1 MDVLYEAFLDITRTI
16 NITEPVLQGMLIGA
30 ILAISIYL
38 TLYTGMFAL
47 ANAGFMSIGA
57 YVAVLLTQQA
67 GWGLFPS
74 LIIAMIVAGIVAIP
88 IGLPILRLS
97 DIYLAIASL
106 GFAEVV
112 RIMMLNFD
120 NIVVSIVENLLARD
134 NAGITTWLMN
144 LAENSDLLE
153 IRVLSNRTR
162 VSFELLEGARGI
174 KSIPVLTETW
184 MLTLFIIILIV
195 FLMRLHRS
203 RFGRAMAAI
212 RQDETAAANMGIN
225 VVYVK
230 NVVFVMSAV
239 IAAAA
244 GAFEGHLNRIIEPS
258 VYGFD
263 RTVDILAYAVLGGT
277 QTIAGPI
284 VGGLVLEALP
294 EVLRQVQQYRGL
306 FIGFVLLGAIVYL
319 PNGLVDPQ
327 GVRGLLGLFRKS
339 NDKSQV
345 EGEAD
350 AV

>member
-1 MDVLYEAFLDITRTI
+1 MGAFYETFLDLTSTI
-16 NITEPVLQGMLIGA
+16 GITEPVLQGMLIGA

-74 LIIAMIVAGIVAIP
+74 LIVAMIVAGIIAIP
-88 IGLPILRLS
+88 IGLPVLRLS
-97 DIYLAIASL
+97 DIYLAIATL

-112 RIMMLNFD
+112 RILMLNFD

-134 NAGITTWLMN
+134 NEGITNWLMN
-144 LAENSDLLE
+144 LAENSELLE
-153 IRVLSNRTR
+153 IRELTNRTR
-162 VSFELLEGARGI
+162 VTFELLEGARGI

-184 MLTLFIIILIV
+184 MLTLFIIILVI
-195 FLMRLHRS
+195 FLIRLHRS

-230 NVVFVMSAV
+230 NVVFIMSAV

-306 FIGFVLLGAIVYL
+306 FIGLVLLGAIVYL
-319 PNGLVDPQ
+319 PNGLVDPE
-327 GVRGLLGLFRKS
+327 GVKGLFGSFMSSSDERKA
-339 NDKSQV
+339 K
-345 EGEAD
+345 GETD
-350 AV
+350 GV